1 MPVHH
6 MTSTRPAAACA
17 ACWVGFGVHAVCVRA
32 WLLLLLLDPLWATA
46 GLRDVL
52 WWADEGVLCCVC
64 GVPNCL
70 ESCPRGV
77 WSSGWMSCLCAC
89 VCPSGRGRKAG
100 YVMLGRQHV
109 AQVVDSRHAVT
120 QLKCMRLCVCVQ
132 LRAQGRFGGARVS
145 VVTCVYYVSSCGLVT
160 CSSRQ
165 QAHAR
170 VCRLAVRLPVVMRL
184 FVCFD
189 TWQPSNQSSF
199 LVAAHAMYTHAC
211 RQWSLRCCS
220 TLSLCGAVSLFL

>member
-32 WLLLLLLDPLWATA
+32 WLLLLLLLDPLWATA

-120 QLKCMRLCVCVQ
+120 QLKCMRLCVCAAACAGPVWRGSCLCGHLCVLCEQ
-132 LRAQGRFGGARVS
+132 LR
-145 VVTCVYYVSSCGLVT
+145 SCDVQ
-160 CSSRQ
+160 Q
-165 QAHAR
+165 QAAGACPSVPPCCLPACGDAS
-170 VCRLAVRLPVVMRL
+170 VCM
-184 FVCFD
+184 F
-189 TWQPSNQSSF
+189 
-199 LVAAHAMYTHAC
+199 
-211 RQWSLRCCS
+211 
-220 TLSLCGAVSLFL
+220 